1 MIGRPEILPARN
13 SETTVYFW
21 IVVSCERQNLGI
33 PVKPNTKS
41 GMNPN
46 GIPG

>member
-1 MIGRPEILPARN
+1 MAVDHAVLTAFGYGLRILRRM
-13 SETTVYFW
+13 V
-21 IVVSCERQNLGI
+21 GI